1 MRLEL
6 IGGEANEPARLMAK
20 ASKAYAVHRH
30 VCIIDVA
37 EMYVDYVKMTVLQHG
52 AKNTNM

>member
-20 ASKAYAVHRH
+20 ASKAYAVHDMY
-30 VCIIDVA
+30 DVA